1 MNEES
6 SMVQDISSLS
16 DEILKKFIIN
26 ESKDLEK
33 SDYIDILTVLVTKL
47 DNNKVLKTSQR
58 GTFIDLD
65 IISRDLLIML
75 YSIVHSKIQRI
86 RET

>member
-1 MNEES
+1 MT
-6 SMVQDISSLS
+6 QDISSLS

-33 SDYIDILTVLVTKL
+33 SDYIDILTILVTKL
-47 DNNKVLKTSQR
+47 DNNNALKTSQR
-58 GTFIDLD
+58 GTFVDLD
-65 IISRDLLIML
+65 SISRDLLIML